1 MNGTNSYASLTNGAV
16 SDFQRM
22 IESRQYQVIQPL
34 RNGIDDRRVVNP
46 AFGVRYIM
54 ADKENKA
61 IYQQDM
67 QSVMQVKTW

>member
-1 MNGTNSYASLTNGAV
+1 
-16 SDFQRM
+16 M
-22 IESRQYQVIQPL
+22 IESRQYQVIHPL
-34 RNGIDDRRVVNP
+34 RNGIDDRRVINP